1 MADPNDDPSEDDPLQ
16 ELKGGVLRRVDS
28 CGLIPSSATG
38 RGRCTG
44 GLNTHRSRASASD
57 CGFSS
62 S

>member
-38 RGRCTG
+38 RGRCAG
-44 GLNTHRSRASASD
+44 GLNHPPIARIRL
-57 CGFSS
+57 
-62 S
+62 